1 MSTDFVRRLP
11 GEDPRGRTLMRTF
24 LQRVHVDLPLL
35 GLVLTTLGY
44 GIFVLWSASDGQF
57 GYIKRQA
64 TFAGIGLVGM
74 LIVAQIPL
82 SVIRRLIWIPY
93 VIGLILLVLVFFAG
107 EEINGARRWLDV
119 GITSFQPSE
128 LMKLT
133 LPVLLAAYLSKR
145 DIPPRFKHL
154 VASLV
159 MVAVPVALIVK
170 QPDLGTSLLIAASG
184 LIVLFLAGLRWS
196 YIFGAALLAL
206 ISAPLLWQFGLHD
219 YQRERIITM
228 FNPEAD
234 PLGAGWNISQSM
246 AAIGSGGWSGKGW
259 YLGTQSHLDF
269 LPESHTDFIIAVL
282 AEELGFRGVCIL
294 LLLYLAIV
302 ARGLWISYTA
312 KSNFSRM
319 VGTAYVWTFF
329 LYAFVNMGMVS
340 GVLPVVG
347 LPLPLISYGGTAL
360 LTLFALFG
368 ILMAIS
374 TEEATLKS

>member
-11 GEDPRGRTLMRTF
+11 GDPRGRTLVRTF
-24 LQRVHVDLPLL
+24 MQRVHIDLPLL
-35 GLVLTTLGY
+35 ALVALTLGY
-44 GIFVLWSASDGQF
+44 GIFVLWSASDGQL
-57 GYIKRQA
+57 GYIRRQM
-64 TFAGIGLVGM
+64 TFAGMGFVGM
-74 LIVAQIPL
+74 LIVAQIPIPL
-82 SVIRRLIWIPY
+82 IRRLIWIPY
-93 VIGLILLVLVFFAG
+93 CIGLILLALVFFVG
-107 EEINGARRWLDV
+107 TEINGATRWLDI

-128 LMKLT
+128 IMKLA
-133 LPVLLAAYLSKR
+133 LPMLLAAYLSKR
-145 DIPPRFKHL
+145 DMPPRFKHL
-154 VASLV
+154 AASLL
-159 MVAVPVALIVK
+159 MIAVPVALIVL

-184 LIVLFLAGLRWS
+184 LVVLFLAGLRWA
-196 YIFGAALLAL
+196 YIFGAALLAV
-206 ISAPLLWQFGLHD
+206 ISAPLIWQFGLHD
-219 YQRERIITM
+219 YQRERVITM

-234 PLGAGWNISQSM
+234 RLGAGWNIIQSM

-294 LLLYLAIV
+294 LLLYSAIV

-319 VGTAYVWTFF
+319 VAMAFVWTFF
-329 LYAFVNMGMVS
+329 LYAFVNMAMVS

-368 ILMAIS
+368 VLMAIS

>member
-11 GEDPRGRTLMRTF
+11 GDPRGRTLMKTF
-24 LQRVHVDLPLL
+24 LQRVHIDLPLL
-35 GLVLTTLGY
+35 TLVLITLGY
-44 GIFVLWSASDGQF
+44 GIFVLWSASDGHL
-57 GYIKRQA
+57 GYIKRQV
-64 TFAGIGLVGM
+64 TFAGMGLVGM

-93 VIGLILLVLVFFAG
+93 TLGLILLVLVFFVG
-107 EEINGARRWLDV
+107 SEINGAKRWLDL
-119 GITSFQPSE
+119 GFTSFQPSE

-145 DIPPRFKHL
+145 DIPPRLKHTS
-154 VASLV
+154 ASLL
-159 MVAVPVALIVK
+159 MIAVPVGLIVL

-184 LIVLFLAGLRWS
+184 LVVLFLAGLRWA
-196 YIFGAALLAL
+196 YIFGAALLAV

-246 AAIGSGGWSGKGW
+246 TAIGSGGWSGKGW
-259 YLGTQSHLDF
+259 YGGTQSHLDF

-294 LLLYLAIV
+294 LLLYSAIV
-302 ARGLWISYTA
+302 ARGLWISYTS

-319 VGTAYVWTFF
+319 VAMAFIWTFF